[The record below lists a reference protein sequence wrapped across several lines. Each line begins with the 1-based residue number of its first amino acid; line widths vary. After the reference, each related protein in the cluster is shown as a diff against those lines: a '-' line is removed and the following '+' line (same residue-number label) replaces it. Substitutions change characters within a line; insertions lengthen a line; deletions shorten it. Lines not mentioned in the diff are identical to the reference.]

1 MYAAAWLE
9 ALKQPARGPRG
20 VLLLALVLLWA
31 SGVHRLVRHGAGA
44 PRKRREDEQE
54 EETTCVS
61 QKSLPFWLAIVA
73 GWYDVVCFKQYKCY
87 ANMMSGNTLN
97 LCMKVGNGER
107 ADVALISAAIAH
119 FIGNRQ
125 KATRAA
131 CRGAAAI
138 LRH

>member
-1 MYAAAWLE
+1 MHAAAWLE

-31 SGVHRLVRHGAGA
+31 KRLRGA
-44 PRKRREDEQE
+44 RREDEQE

-125 KATRAA
+125 KATRTA
-131 CRGAAAI
+131 CRGAAENSPTLTPA
-138 LRH
+138 LW